1 MSNIS
6 DNNKRIAKNTLLLY
20 MRMLF
25 LMVIN
30 FYTSRVVLDKLGIE
44 NFGIY
49 NVVGGVAVMFV
60 FFRSS
65 LSNATQRFLNVE
77 LGRGNIDNAQK
88 VFAQHFTLYA
98 FIATLVLIVGET
110 IGLWFVYNKLVIP
123 ADRLTAA
130 LWVYHFT
137 LISLGVTLIGI
148 VYNSEIIAHE
158 DMKIYSY
165 ISIFEGVAKL
175 VIAYV
180 ISISYF
186 DKLIVYGFL
195 LMLLSLAVQCFYVIY
210 CSRRYTECH
219 ARFMWNKKLLKETSS
234 IVGWNT
240 VGTAVYAINE
250 SGLNILL
257 NLFFGPAVNAARAVS
272 YQISNAINGFA
283 SNFFVAVR
291 PQIFKSYAVGDN
303 DYLLKLFYNSSKFSF
318 FLLWLFCLPLCF
330 SINPI
335 LNIWL
340 TQVPEYADIF
350 TIWVLAYSIVNMQ
363 NEPIWAIAL
372 AVGKI
377 KRFTLIGNSVFIL
390 AFPLSYIALKLG
402 CSPVSV
408 FAIMFFMR
416 AFYIIV
422 VLNIIK
428 KYVDFSFLLYFKK
441 VIRPIFFV
449 SIASLAAVST
459 VYIIMPQTL
468 PLTFVFICLSVLI
481 TCSCIWFIG
490 LSKNERIYC
499 VSELKNRIK
508 HDKS

>member
-77 LGRGNIDNAQK
+77 LGRGNIGNAQK

-210 CSRRYTECH
+210 CSRR
-219 ARFMWNKKLLKETSS
+219 
-234 IVGWNT
+234 I
-240 VGTAVYAINE
+240 
-250 SGLNILL
+250 
-257 NLFFGPAVNAARAVS
+257 PNAT
-272 YQISNAINGFA
+272 Q
-283 SNFFVAVR
+283 
-291 PQIFKSYAVGDN
+291 D
-303 DYLLKLFYNSSKFSF
+303 
-318 FLLWLFCLPLCF
+318 LC
-330 SINPI
+330 
-335 LNIWL
+335 
-340 TQVPEYADIF
+340 
-350 TIWVLAYSIVNMQ
+350 
-363 NEPIWAIAL
+363 
-372 AVGKI
+372 GI
-377 KRFTLIGNSVFIL
+377 KN
-390 AFPLSYIALKLG
+390 Y
-402 CSPVSV
+402 
-408 FAIMFFMR
+408 
-416 AFYIIV
+416 
-422 VLNIIK
+422 
-428 KYVDFSFLLYFKK
+428 
-441 VIRPIFFV
+441 
-449 SIASLAAVST
+449 
-459 VYIIMPQTL
+459 
-468 PLTFVFICLSVLI
+468 
-481 TCSCIWFIG
+481 
-490 LSKNERIYC
+490 
-499 VSELKNRIK
+499 
-508 HDKS
+508 